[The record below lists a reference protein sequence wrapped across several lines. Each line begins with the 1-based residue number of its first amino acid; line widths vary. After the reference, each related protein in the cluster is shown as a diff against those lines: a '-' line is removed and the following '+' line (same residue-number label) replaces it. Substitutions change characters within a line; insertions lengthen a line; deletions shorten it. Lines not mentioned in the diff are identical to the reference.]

1 MTSRQ
6 AADHLGISLCTLK
19 KIESLG
25 HLKPYRTPGGHRRY
39 SEKMLDNYLEMS
51 KVFSTYDVAEKILME
66 QGVGE
71 LHYNVVM
78 SLMSAIDAR
87 DPYSRGHSHRV
98 AANAVVLAER
108 LGMSKGDCGALEA
121 GAYLHDIGKIAVRDE
136 ILLERGSLS
145 CEQRLHIEEH
155 PSVGAGILE
164 SAGLENDVISVVSSH
179 HERMDGRGY
188 PSGLKGDAIPL
199 GGRIVCVVDSF
210 DAMVSNRPYRSAM
223 PAEVALG
230 ELAANAGTQFDSE
243 VVHKFRQAYDE
254 TEIVLPRLPGRK
266 PEPWLRELRPVHAV
280 ATIGNPRG

>member
-39 SEKMLDNYLEMS
+39 SKKMLDNYLEMS
-51 KVFSTYDVAEKILME
+51 KGFTTYDVAEKILME

-98 AANAVVLAER
+98 AANAVVLVEHLGLSNSER
-108 LGMSKGDCGALEA
+108 GALEA
-121 GAYLHDIGKIAVRDE
+121 GAYLHDIGKIAVNDA
-136 ILLERGSLS
+136 ILLKRGSLS
-145 CEQRLHIEEH
+145 GEQRLHIEEH

-164 SAGLENDVISVVSSH
+164 SAGLDQDVISVVSSH
-179 HERMDGRGY
+179 HERMDGLGY
-188 PSGLKGDAIPL
+188 PSGLKGNAIPL

-210 DAMVSNRPYRSAM
+210 DAMVSNRPYRSAI
-223 PAEVALG
+223 PAEAALR
-230 ELAANAGTQFDSE
+230 ELVVSAGTQFDSE
-243 VVHKFRQAYDE
+243 VVQNFREAYGE
-254 TEIVLPRLPGRK
+254 GEIVLPRLPGRS
-266 PEPWLRELRPVHAV
+266 PEPRPREVKLVPAV
-280 ATIGNPRG
+280 AT